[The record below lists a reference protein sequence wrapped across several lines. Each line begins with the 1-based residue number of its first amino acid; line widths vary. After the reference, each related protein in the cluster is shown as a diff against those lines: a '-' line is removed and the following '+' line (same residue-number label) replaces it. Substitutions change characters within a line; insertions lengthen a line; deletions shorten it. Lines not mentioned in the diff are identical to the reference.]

1 MPTGWHARKV
11 RTTHS
16 PSHVAHLTPPLPSSI
31 TGDGTASTPEPPSHR
46 DVDMEFGILYAATE
60 RIQHKEDVVDYFCGA
75 AMIAHLYG
83 EKVTMCAGA

>member
-1 MPTGWHARKV
+1 
-11 RTTHS
+11 
-16 PSHVAHLTPPLPSSI
+16 
-31 TGDGTASTPEPPSHR
+31 
-46 DVDMEFGILYAATE
+46 MEFGILYAATE